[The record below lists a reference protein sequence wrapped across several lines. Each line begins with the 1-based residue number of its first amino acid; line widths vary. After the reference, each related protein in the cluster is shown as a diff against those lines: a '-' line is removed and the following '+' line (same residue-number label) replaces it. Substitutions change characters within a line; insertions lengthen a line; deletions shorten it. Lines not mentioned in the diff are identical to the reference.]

1 MTTISYTSS
10 FVVLIVTSLSERKN
24 QRKHAFIENNVA
36 TIAAGI
42 QPSKAL
48 SVKNQCA
55 VGIDN
60 RFIWILCSTRDAI
73 TPEQLREKALLF
85 IRSENMLKL
94 CKCLQDIMFEHQ
106 TGMIY
111 LDKQLYDRTTYLT
124 GEAFA
129 LVQFLD
135 YQATVVAKA
144 LEKQYPIWAD
154 YLRKC
159 MYFLI

>member
-1 MTTISYTSS
+1 MYS
-10 FVVLIVTSLSERKN
+10 VSERKN

-60 RFIWILCSTRDAI
+60 RFIWILCSTRDSI
-73 TPEQLREKALLF
+73 TPEELREKASLF

-94 CKCLQDIMFEHQ
+94 CKCLQDIIFEHQ
-106 TGMIY
+106 TGIFY
-111 LDKQLYDRTTYLT
+111 LDKQLYDRTTYPT
-124 GEAFA
+124 GQAFA
-129 LVQFLD
+129 LIQFLD

-144 LEKQYPIWAD
+144 LENKFPCFAD
-154 YLRKC
+154 YTRKC
-159 MYFLI
+159 MFVLFLAIYTLVINLT